1 MMEEKK
7 SKPKKKKNGK
17 IDKPTLIFFVLMII
31 GLIVLTIIILTK
43 PTSKIYAKDYGQFVV
58 AVEIYSNNKV
68 DMAIDVEDN
77 RVLQQGT
84 YKEIKDDDIENNF
97 KATFISDD
105 ETTGETVKTEVEL
118 VIKDDILTIV
128 YDDGTEIELKEIDK

>member
-1 MMEEKK
+1 MEEKK

-17 IDKPTLIFFVLMII
+17 IDKPTLIFFILMII

-68 DMAIDVEDN
+68 DMAIDVDDN

-84 YKEIKDDDIENNF
+84 YKEIKDDIENNF
-97 KATFISDD
+97 KAVFVSDD
-105 ETTGETVKTEVEL
+105 ETTGETIETEVEL

>member
-1 MMEEKK
+1 MEEKK

-17 IDKPTLIFFVLMII
+17 IDKPTLIFFILMII

-68 DMAIDVEDN
+68 DMAIDVDDN

-97 KATFISDD
+97 KAVFISDD
-105 ETTGETVKTEVEL
+105 ETTGETIETEVEL
-118 VIKDDILTIV
+118 VIQDDILTIV

>member
-1 MMEEKK
+1 MEEKK

-17 IDKPTLIFFVLMII
+17 IDKPTLIFFILMII

-68 DMAIDVEDN
+68 DMAIDVDDN

-97 KATFISDD
+97 KAVFVSDD
-105 ETTGETVKTEVEL
+105 ETTGETIETEVEL
-118 VIKDDILTIV
+118 VIQDDILTIV

>member
-1 MMEEKK
+1 MEEKK

-17 IDKPTLIFFVLMII
+17 IDKPTLIFFILMII

-68 DMAIDVEDN
+68 DMAIDVDDN

-97 KATFISDD
+97 KAVFVSDD
-105 ETTGETVKTEVEL
+105 ETTGETIETEVEL
-118 VIKDDILTIV
+118 IIKDDILTIV